1 MDNFASLRCSKTCF
15 AGTIPS
21 TPQSVRFSEVTNNS
35 DTTVVTLQWDPPTV
49 SFVNNYTITV
59 TPQPLFGVV
68 SPITGNQTTLTLQY
82 NVEYMVTVRGSNC
95 IGSSDA
101 ATAIFRIGECIYF

>member
-1 MDNFASLRCSKTCF
+1 MDNSASLRCSKTCF

-21 TPQSVRFSEVTNNS
+21 TPQSVFFSEVSNNS
-35 DTTVVTLQWDPPTV
+35 DTTVVTLQWDPPTG
-49 SFVNNYTITV
+49 SIVNNYTITV
-59 TPQPLFGVV
+59 TPQPPFGVV

-95 IGSSDA
+95 IDTSDA
-101 ATAIFRIGECIYF
+101 ATAMFRIGECIYF